1 MPLNLF
7 LLPMNNPILAPQLN
21 QAYKNLGDTYLKFQV
36 DQQTPAILAIEYA
49 QEVLVV
55 PAGRITPMPNMPN
68 CVLGLLNQGN
78 RVLWIIDLAQ
88 MLNLQPLN
96 TNAKQYHMA
105 IIRVGQVPLGLVVQ
119 EVKGVTRFT
128 SDCIQSSQGIIPPV
142 LMPYLHGYILQHQE
156 IVLALKAESI
166 VNSPMLHAE

>member
-1 MPLNLF
+1 
-7 LLPMNNPILAPQLN
+7 MNSPILAPQLN
-21 QAYKNLGDTYLKFQV
+21 QVYKNLGDTYLKFQV

-55 PAGRITPMPNMPN
+55 PVGRITPMPNMPN
-68 CVLGLLNQGN
+68 CVLGLLNQRN
-78 RVLWIIDLAQ
+78 RVSWVIDLAQ

-96 TNAKQYHMA
+96 TNTKQYHMA

-128 SDCIQSSQGIIPPV
+128 SDCIQSSPGIIPPT
-142 LMPYLHGYILQHQE
+142 LMPYLHGYILQHKD
-156 IVLALKAESI
+156 IVLVLKAESI
-166 VNSPMLHAE
+166 VNSPMLHA